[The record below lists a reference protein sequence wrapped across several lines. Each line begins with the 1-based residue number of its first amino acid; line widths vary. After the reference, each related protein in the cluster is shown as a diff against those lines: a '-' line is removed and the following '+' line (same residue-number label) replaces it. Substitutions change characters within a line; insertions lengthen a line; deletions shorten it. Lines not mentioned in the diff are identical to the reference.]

1 LLLNND
7 GDDVDDVTKRVV
19 KAISKTGMCIFMM
32 ASSYRA
38 RILGGSWQLVA
49 FAMSANA
56 RWSATRVAPAL
67 PARTTAALRFEP
79 LPPTSAA
86 AVAAQQ
92 RALWAK
98 STSVTTSSSSSSSS
112 STALPAAAPVE
123 TMSSSISGLDLRSV
137 PRVWGVTGYQ
147 ADLSTVT
154 TATTTQQATPVIVSA
169 EKQQLAQQIFGK

>member
-112 STALPAAAPVE
+112 STALPAAA
-123 TMSSSISGLDLRSV
+123 MSSSISGLDLRSV